1 VLFDDGVIGMP
12 HIFDSVALTCVSPGA
27 HIAAFCSGVNDDV
40 MFPWAWAILKIL
52 NSPTARL
59 AAKMPII
66 DITLKDVFLHD
77 IVTENIMAVYRI
89 ILS

>member
-1 VLFDDGVIGMP
+1 MDGMNYTQHG
-12 HIFDSVALTCVSPGA
+12 SSE
-27 HIAAFCSGVNDDV
+27 SGVNDDV

-52 NSPTARL
+52 NSPNATTATL

-77 IVTENIMAVYRI
+77 IVTENITAVYKI
-89 ILS
+89 ILSESQKLHKIS